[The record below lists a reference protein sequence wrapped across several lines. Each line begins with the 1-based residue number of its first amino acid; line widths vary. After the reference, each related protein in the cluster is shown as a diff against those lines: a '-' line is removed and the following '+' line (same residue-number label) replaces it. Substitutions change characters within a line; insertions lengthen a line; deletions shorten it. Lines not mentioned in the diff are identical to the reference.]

1 MNCPCRVVFLSLSL
15 AFLSSQALA
24 LEPPPRRLRQWGEY
38 GPMPGQLDDLRA
50 IVVDHDGNV
59 LLIDRNRFQKFSPD
73 GVFLFSVNRGL
84 AGSFDAPSHIAVDAD
99 GRILLAEPRSNRIQ
113 VFDNA
118 GTPLSIWGKDY
129 NGTNLPSPS
138 HLVAGKDIYLL
149 SSGSIF
155 KLSADGELTTRWP
168 IGESMYTLALGPD
181 DNVYEGREG
190 WFLKYSPDGTPLGSI
205 GDDSAGDV
213 MKFAIDSN
221 GYYFTTWGG
230 RINVFDE
237 TGRLRVSW
245 EKHTEIQGIAFDRH
259 GHLFVAD
266 AGSHTVTEY
275 DALAPFSPIATRSSA
290 IMLHIA
296 SPVHSGDACA
306 LAPTSITDI
315 VTRANASGDGSARY
329 FVYLLASPEQLV
341 GAPEAEQPGLAGL
354 QIGIDYKERKDPRD
368 GLHIF
373 SWQSCSN
380 LEWRQDTW
388 PEPGSGNT
396 ITWVAPENCN
406 KKPIV
411 VAGYFYVAA
420 YSPSFLA
427 VTGYPTTDLVKTA
440 SCSAAESI
448 PDRAIGLDRVGWVSM
463 GGGAIGA
470 DTDGCNPLL
479 EPCVSQPVAANP
491 MTWGQLKGKFI
502 SKP

>member
-15 AFLSSQALA
+15 AFLSSQAAA

-38 GPMPGQLDDLRA
+38 GHMPGQLDDLRGIA
-50 IVVDHDGNV
+50 VDHDGNV
-59 LLIDRNRFQKFSPD
+59 LLIDRSRFQKFSPD
-73 GVFLFSVNRGL
+73 GVFLFLVNRGM
-84 AGSFDAPSHIAVDAD
+84 AGSLDSPSYIAVDAD
-99 GRILLAEPRSNRIQ
+99 GHILLAETESNRIQ

-129 NGTNLPSPS
+129 NGTNFVFPRE
-138 HLVAGKDIYLL
+138 LVAGKNIYLR
-149 SSGSIF
+149 SGDSIF
-155 KLSADGELTTRWP
+155 KLSASGELIAQW
-168 IGESMYTLALGPD
+168 EASMATLALGPD

-190 WFLKYSPDGTPLGSI
+190 WFLKYSPDGALLGRI
-205 GDDSAGDV
+205 GDESAGSV
-213 MKFAIDSN
+213 MRFAIDSN
-221 GYYFTTWGG
+221 GYYFTTWAGT
-230 RINVFDE
+230 INVFDE

-245 EKHTEIQGIAFDRH
+245 EKHTDIQGIVFDSH

-275 DALAPFSPIATRSSA
+275 GVLPTFPPIVTKSSA
-290 IMLHIA
+290 VMLHIA
-296 SPVHSGDACA
+296 PPVPSGNACA
-306 LAPTSITDI
+306 LTLASSTDI
-315 VTRANASGDGSARY
+315 VTRANASRDGSARY
-329 FVYLLASPEQLV
+329 FVYLLASPEQFV
-341 GAPEAEQPGLAGL
+341 GAPEEEQPGLAGL
-354 QIGIDYKERKDPRD
+354 QLGIDYKERKDPQD

-373 SWQSCSN
+373 SWQSCSD

-406 KKPIV
+406 KNPIV

-440 SCSAAESI
+440 TCSAAESI
-448 PDRAIGLDRVGWVSM
+448 PDRAIGFDRVGWVSV

-491 MTWGQLKGKFI
+491 TSWGQLKSKFI
-502 SKP
+502 SKQ

>member
-15 AFLSSQALA
+15 AFLSSQAAA

-38 GPMPGQLDDLRA
+38 GRMPGQLDDLRA
-50 IVVDHDGNV
+50 IAVDHDGNV
-59 LLIDRNRFQKFSPD
+59 LLIDRSRFQKFSPD
-73 GVFLFSVNRGL
+73 GVFLLSVNRGL
-84 AGSFDAPSHIAVDAD
+84 TGNFDTPSYIAAAAD
-99 GRILLAEPRSNRIQ
+99 GRILLAETGSNRIQ

-118 GTPLSIWGKDY
+118 GAPLSIWGKDY
-129 NGTNLPSPS
+129 NGTNLPSPREV
-138 HLVAGKDIYLL
+138 VAGKDIYLL
-149 SSGSIF
+149 SSGSVF
-155 KLSADGELTTRWP
+155 KLSDSGELITRWP
-168 IGESMYTLALGPD
+168 VGESMYTLALGPD
-181 DNVYEGREG
+181 DNVYEGQEG
-190 WFLKYSPDGTPLGSI
+190 LFLKYSPDGTPLGSI
-205 GDDSAGDV
+205 GDSYGGNV
-213 MKFAIDSN
+213 MRFAIDSN
-221 GYYFTTWGG
+221 GYYFTTWAGK
-230 RINVFDE
+230 IDVFDE

-245 EKHTEIQGIAFDRH
+245 EKHTDIQGIAFDRH

-275 DALAPFSPIATRSSA
+275 DALAAFPPIVTKSSA
-290 IMLHIA
+290 VMLHIA
-296 SPVHSGDACA
+296 SPVSSGDACA
-306 LAPTSITDI
+306 LALASSTDI
-315 VTRANASGDGSARY
+315 VTRANASRDGSARY
-329 FVYLLASPEQLV
+329 FVYLLASPEQVV
-341 GAPEAEQPGLAGL
+341 GAPEEEQPGLAGL
-354 QIGIDYKERKDPRD
+354 QIGIDYKDRKDPQD

-373 SWQSCSN
+373 DWHSCSD

-388 PEPGSGNT
+388 PQPGSGNT

-440 SCSAAESI
+440 SCKAAESI
-448 PDRAIGLDRVGWVSM
+448 PDHTIGLDRVGWVSL

-479 EPCVSQPVAANP
+479 EPCAVQPVPTNP
-491 MTWGQLKGKFI
+491 VSWGQLKSKFI
-502 SKP
+502 SKR